1 MSGDSAA
8 KARAFKSQLEEKIQG
23 LVAEFAAGKLSREQF
38 QAIYERY
45 TSQLLLA
52 EQALRSTNPDV
63 VISIAQGGP
72 PTIAMKEAYMGKA
85 MGMMIYHNKNGTLI
99 ETLGDFDVSIDK
111 IAPVLNDF
119 SQMMQGNRPVERQ
132 IKKIGTREWLLFAAG
147 KYTTVVTQFQNE
159 PSPDQCREIERLHHD
174 FELANRTFLRSGQ
187 TDKNKLAYPFLV
199 FVQKKMKKL

>member
-1 MSGDSAA
+1 
-8 KARAFKSQLEEKIQG
+8 
-23 LVAEFAAGKLSREQF
+23 
-38 QAIYERY
+38 
-45 TSQLLLA
+45 
-52 EQALRSTNPDV
+52 
-63 VISIAQGGP
+63 
-72 PTIAMKEAYMGKA
+72 
-85 MGMMIYHNKNGTLI
+85 
-99 ETLGDFDVSIDK
+99 
-111 IAPVLNDF
+111 
-119 SQMMQGNRPVERQ
+119 MMQGNRPVERQ